1 MAAKEKRSVRIIGER
16 NIYLH
21 LSNPDHHELIMKIGK
36 ALSSSVRLQILD
48 ILKYT
53 PRSLQEIADMLNI
66 PLSSANLHIRTLE
79 DAHLIVTE
87 TQPGIHGSMRVC
99 LCSMQSF
106 HLETFD
112 AEIDSVNKSASLE
125 MPIGN
130 YYDCEVHPTCGLADE
145 NGTID
150 AYDTIQ
156 AFYDP
161 ARTRAQLIWFNNG
174 FVEYRFPNIY
184 NPLMTLGDISFS
196 MEICSE
202 APGYL
207 ENWPSD
213 ITVFINGIEIA
224 TYHSPADFGARRG
237 RLTPPTWPNGNTQY
251 GMLKTFAVRDVGAY
265 LDGHLENAK
274 LGFKD
279 LELGKMPYISLR
291 IEIKKD
297 AVNSGGINLFGEKF
311 GDYPQGII
319 MNLTYL

>member
-1 MAAKEKRSVRIIGER
+1 
-16 NIYLH
+16 
-21 LSNPDHHELIMKIGK
+21 
-36 ALSSSVRLQILD
+36 
-48 ILKYT
+48 
-53 PRSLQEIADMLNI
+53 
-66 PLSSANLHIRTLE
+66 
-79 DAHLIVTE
+79 
-87 TQPGIHGSMRVC
+87 
-99 LCSMQSF
+99 
-106 HLETFD
+106 
-112 AEIDSVNKSASLE
+112 
-125 MPIGN
+125 
-130 YYDCEVHPTCGLADE
+130 
-145 NGTID
+145 
-150 AYDTIQ
+150 
-156 AFYDP
+156 
-161 ARTRAQLIWFNNG
+161 
-174 FVEYRFPNIY
+174 
-184 NPLMTLGDISFS
+184 